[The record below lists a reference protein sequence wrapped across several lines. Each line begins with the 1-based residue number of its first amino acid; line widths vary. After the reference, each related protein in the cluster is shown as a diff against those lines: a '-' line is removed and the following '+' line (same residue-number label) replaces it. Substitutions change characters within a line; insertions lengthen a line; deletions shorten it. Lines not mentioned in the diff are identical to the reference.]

1 MGEENFLIHSNK
13 TMPKFEG
20 APNMNNAELNPNE
33 VGADIGAGKKLEG
46 ELTSEELEKLKAE
59 GGGQEQV
66 AEEPEL
72 SPEEQLKNLEGEAEA
87 KQAEMT
93 RLSKS
98 IEGTKSALNAAREKL
113 GLPPTEEDPPS
124 VFSEKDKLEKLRA
137 EQEGLDKQKEELIS
151 QQEKERLIREEK
163 EKILQEKLDEVFK
176 EFEGLTSRDFESIFK
191 SGKTPEG
198 RNVES
203 KSMGSLNPEMA
214 QSLAKA
220 FKEGIKLLPKILE
233 ALPDLLKKFDEDLT
247 KEATERVDKKLEEE
261 KAKMEEEQKKEE
273 KPEEPKP
280 EEKPKIPEGEIPPGE
295 IKSEV
300 SPIEGGSIESPK
312 A

>member
-1 MGEENFLIHSNK
+1 
-13 TMPKFEG
+13 MPKFEG
-20 APNMNNAELNPNE
+20 APNTNNAELNPNE
-33 VGADIGAGKKLEG
+33 VGADVNAGKKLEG
-46 ELTSEELEKLKAE
+46 ELTPEELEKLKAE
-59 GGGQEQV
+59 EGQEQV

-72 SPEEQLKNLEGEAEA
+72 SPEEQLKNLEGEAKA
-87 KQAEMT
+87 KQEEIT
-93 RLSKS
+93 RLSES
-98 IEGTKSALNAAREKL
+98 VEGTKSALNAAREKL

-124 VFSEKDKLEKLRA
+124 VFSEKDKLEKLKA
-137 EQEGLDKQKEELIS
+137 EQEGLEKQKEELIS

-176 EFEGLTSRDFESIFK
+176 EFEGLNPRDFESIFK

-261 KAKMEEEQKKEE
+261 KQKLEEE

-280 EEKPKIPEGEIPPGE
+280 EEKLEVPEGEIPPGE
-295 IKSEV
+295 IKPEV
-300 SPIEGGSIESPK
+300 NPIEGGNIETPK